1 MEGSNFGGALESAL
15 VGAAGFACAGGI
27 TEGRVEVAGVVIVSE
42 EEVAGGFAV
51 AGGTAEGVGMVEVA
65 GEVVAVK
72 ENEVA
77 GGLKDVVGG
86 AKVDVVAEAEKL
98 LLNVVEDV
106 ENDEEDPKLKL
117 EPKLKDVEDPN
128 GVAAGGLE
136 AAVEGNAGAAVEV
149 EAGVEA
155 AAVANGFAPEEGVN
169 EN

>member
-65 GEVVAVK
+65 GVVEVK

-77 GGLKDVVGG
+77 GSLKDVVGG